1 VSDRR
6 LLIQGGRIVTADG
19 TLDGNVMVSG
29 DVIEAVGT
37 TDESADEVF
46 DAAGKLVVPGAVDAH
61 THFDM
66 EVGATRSADDFYT
79 GTRAAACGGTTC
91 VIDFATAYRG
101 ESVAAGLAN
110 WHAKAAGKAVVDF
123 GFHMSITELVR
134 PAHDIVAEMS
144 EAGITSF
151 KLYMTY
157 PERLMVDDDVILE
170 MLRAAADTNS
180 LICLH
185 CEDDA
190 TVSRLRHEALG
201 SGRTQPKWHA
211 WSRPP
216 EAEADAV
223 LRAARM
229 AEEAGAACY
238 VVHLSS
244 ADALTRVREA
254 RDRGQPIYAET
265 CPQYLYLSKDRYED
279 VPERAARY
287 VCAPPLREGRHHE
300 ELWEGLK
307 QGHLQVVSTDH
318 CPFDTASKAAGLGG
332 GGWSSFAEIPGG
344 LPGVEMRLALIYQKV
359 VEGELTHSEWIDRCC
374 TAPARIFGL
383 YPRKGALVP
392 GADADVVVFDPDL
405 EKRLVAENLH
415 MNVDYTGF
423 DDLVV
428 KGWPALVLCRGKT
441 VARDGEPVGEA
452 GWGRYVKRGPSGPE
466 AGQQTGA
473 GVGA

>member
-1 VSDRR
+1 VRDRS
-6 LLIQGGRIVTADG
+6 LLIRGGRIVTADG
-19 TLDGNVMVSG
+19 AFDG
-29 DVIEAVGT
+29 DVFIRGEIIESTGV
-37 TDESADEVF
+37 TDQAADEVI
-46 DAAGKLVVPGAVDAH
+46 DASGKLVVPGAVDVH

-66 EVGATRSADDFYT
+66 ELGATRSSDDFFT

-101 ESVAAGLAN
+101 EPVSKGLAN
-110 WHAKAAGKAVVDF
+110 WHAKADGKAVVDY

-134 PAHDIVAEMS
+134 PASEIVAEMA

-157 PERLMVDDDVILE
+157 PERLMVGDDVILA
-170 MLRAAADTNS
+170 MLRAAAGSGS

-190 TVSRLRHEALG
+190 TVARLRRQALD
-201 SGRTQPKWHA
+201 SGRREPRWHA

-216 EAEADAV
+216 SAEADAV

-244 ADALTRVREA
+244 TEALARVREA
-254 RDRGQPIYAET
+254 REKGQPLYAET
-265 CPQYLYLSKDRYED
+265 CPQYLYLSAERYDD
-279 VPERAARY
+279 VPNRAARY
-287 VCAPPLREGRHHE
+287 VCAPPLRDGHHRE
-300 ELWEGLK
+300 ELWEGLR

-318 CPFDTASKAAGLGG
+318 CPFDSSSKAGGLSG

-344 LPGVEMRLALIYQKV
+344 LPGVEMRLSLVYQKV
-359 VEGELTHSEWIDRCC
+359 VEGELSHSEWVDRCC

-383 YPRKGALVP
+383 YPRKGVLEP
-392 GADADVVVFDPDL
+392 GADADVVVFDPNLD
-405 EKRLVAENLH
+405 RPLVAEQMH
-415 MNVDYTGF
+415 MNVDYTGYEE
-423 DDLVV
+423 LTVR
-428 KGWPALVLCRGKT
+428 GWPSLVLSRGKV
-441 VARDGEPVGEA
+441 VARDGEPVGDA
-452 GWGRYVKRGPSGPE
+452 GWGRFVRRGP
-466 AGQQTGA
+466 AGTP
-473 GVGA
+473 